1 MTKTGI
7 KITFIQINPD
17 GNVLVA
23 LIDLKRKT
31 VMSGYLSALIKPY
44 FKFTLVMLFACV
56 CSFVKGQDRSATGNT
71 GLPYSNYYT
80 LANKLNNFKQAIA
93 TRKNVTVTFLGG
105 SITYNPGWRQMVCK
119 YLTDKFPNTDFHFI
133 AAGIPSLG
141 SLPHAFR
148 LQRDVLDSGK
158 TDLMFIE
165 AAVNDRVNHTDSLTQ
180 VRALEGIIRHAKRSN
195 PNMDLIMMAFADPY
209 KTNDYNKDLIP
220 VEMANHQMVAEHYN
234 LPFINLGKE
243 VHDKISNKEFSW
255 EGDFKD
261 IHPAPFG
268 QQLYFENI
276 KSLLNACFDS
286 KAKKITEPPLPKPLD
301 KANFED
307 GSYYNIRNARY
318 KSGWLIDDN
327 WKPTDGVGTREGFVN
342 VPVLSSAIPGSTLSL
357 PFNGTAAG
365 IAIVSGPDAG
375 TISYRVDNG
384 TENTID
390 LYTEW
395 SSMLHLPWY
404 LLLGSDLKPGDHT
417 LTITISQLKNKN
429 SKGNACR
436 IVNFLV
442 NK

>member
-1 MTKTGI
+1 M
-7 KITFIQINPD
+7 P
-17 GNVLVA
+17 
-23 LIDLKRKT
+23 
-31 VMSGYLSALIKPY
+31 GYFLRFVKPY
-44 FKFTLVMLFACV
+44 LKLV
-56 CSFVKGQDRSATGNT
+56 FVVFFVGMFLPATGQQKLDLVNV
-71 GLPYSNYYT
+71 GLPYGNYYT
-80 LANKLNNFKQAIA
+80 LANKLNNFKHVIA

-105 SITYNPGWRQMVCK
+105 SITYNPGWRQMICK
-119 YLTDKFPNTDFHFI
+119 YLTDKFPNTNFHFI

-148 LQRDVLDSGK
+148 LQHDVLDSGK
-158 TDLMFIE
+158 TDLMFME
-165 AAVNDRVNHTDSLTQ
+165 AAVNDRVNHTDSITQ
-180 VRALEGIIRHAKRSN
+180 VRALEGIVRHAKRNN
-195 PNMDLIMMAFADPY
+195 PAMDIIMMAFADPY
-209 KTNDYNKDLIP
+209 KTSDYNKGLIP
-220 VEMANHQMVAEHYN
+220 PEIANHQMVAEHYN

-243 VHDKISNKEFSW
+243 VHDKINNKEFSW

-276 KSLLNACFDS
+276 KSLIDTCFDGKTKKTS
-286 KAKKITEPPLPKPLD
+286 KSPLPKPLD
-301 KANFED
+301 KANFEF

-318 KSGWLIDDN
+318 NAGWAIDNN
-327 WKPTDGVGTREGFVN
+327 WKPTDGLGTRDGFVN
-342 VPVLSSAIPGSTLSL
+342 VPVLSSATPGSILSL
-357 PFNGTAAG
+357 PFNGTAVG
-365 IAIVSGPDAG
+365 IAIVSGSDAG
-375 TISYRVDNG
+375 IISYRVDNG
-384 TENTID
+384 IEKTVD

-404 LLLGSDLKPGDHT
+404 LLLGSDLKPGNHI

>member
-1 MTKTGI
+1 MTKTEI
-7 KITFIQINPD
+7 KNTFIQIHPD
-17 GNVLVA
+17 DNVVFA
-23 LIDLKRKT
+23 RAALKRGT
-31 VMSGYLSALIKPY
+31 AISGYFSGLIKPC
-44 FKFTLVMLFACV
+44 FKFIFAMLFACV
-56 CSFVKGQDRSATGNT
+56 CLFAKGQDKSAIINT

-80 LANKLNNFKQAIA
+80 LANQLNNFKHVIA

-119 YLTDKFPNTDFHFI
+119 YLTNKFPNTDFHFI

-165 AAVNDRVNHTDSLTQ
+165 AAVNDRVNHTDSITQ
-180 VRALEGIIRHAKRSN
+180 VRALEGIVRHAKRSN
-195 PNMDLIMMAFADPY
+195 PGMDLIMMAFADPY
-209 KTNDYNKDLIP
+209 ETSDYNKGLIP
-220 VEMANHQMVAEHYN
+220 PEIANHQLVAEHYN

-243 VHDKISNKEFSW
+243 VRDKINNKEFSW

-286 KAKKITEPPLPKPLD
+286 KAKKIIKSPLPKPLD
-301 KANFED
+301 KANFEY
-307 GSYYNIRNARY
+307 GSYYNIRNAHY
-318 KSGWLIDDN
+318 NAGWAIDN
-327 WKPTDGVGTREGFVN
+327 KWKPTDGIGTRDGFVN
-342 VPVLSSAIPGSTLSL
+342 VPVLSSVIPGSTLSL
-357 PFNGTAAG
+357 PFNGTAVG
-365 IAIVSGPDAG
+365 IAIVSGSDAG
-375 TISYRVDNG
+375 IISYRVDNG
-384 TENTID
+384 PENTVD

-404 LLLGSDLKPGDHT
+404 LLLGSDLKTGNHT
-417 LTITISQLKNKN
+417 LTITISQQKNKN

>member
-1 MTKTGI
+1 MTKTEI
-7 KITFIQINPD
+7 RNTVIQIHPYD
-17 GNVLVA
+17 NVVVVLTA
-23 LIDLKRKT
+23 LKRGT
-31 VMSGYLSALIKPY
+31 AVSGYFLGLIKPC
-44 FKFTLVMLFACV
+44 FKFIFAMLFACV
-56 CSFVKGQDRSATGNT
+56 CLFAKGQDKSAIINT
-71 GLPYSNYYT
+71 GLPYSSYYT
-80 LANKLNNFKQAIA
+80 LGNQLNNFKHVIV
-93 TRKNVTVTFLGG
+93 TRKNVIVTFLGG

-165 AAVNDRVNHTDSLTQ
+165 AAVNDRVNHTDSITQ
-180 VRALEGIIRHAKRSN
+180 VRALEGIVRHAKRSN
-195 PNMDLIMMAFADPY
+195 PGMDFIIMAFADPY
-209 KTNDYNKDLIP
+209 KTSDYNKGLIP
-220 VEMANHQMVAEHYN
+220 PEIANHQMVAEHYN

-243 VHDKISNKEFSW
+243 VRDKINNKEFSW

-276 KSLLNACFDS
+276 KSLLSACFDS
-286 KAKKITEPPLPKPLD
+286 KAKKIIKSPLPKPMD
-301 KANFED
+301 KANFEY
-307 GSYYNIRNARY
+307 GSYYNIRNASY
-318 KSGWLIDDN
+318 SSGWAIDNN
-327 WKPTDGVGTREGFVN
+327 WKPTDGLGTRDGFVN
-342 VPVLSSAIPGSTLSL
+342 VPVLSSVIPGSTLSL
-357 PFNGTAAG
+357 LFNGTAVG
-365 IAIVSGPDAG
+365 IAIVSGSDAG
-375 TISYRVDNG
+375 IISYRVDNG
-384 TENTID
+384 PENTVD

-404 LLLGSDLKPGDHT
+404 MLLGSDLKTGNHT
-417 LTITISQLKNKN
+417 LTITISQQKNKN

>member
-1 MTKTGI
+1 MTKTEI
-7 KITFIQINPD
+7 RNTFIQIHPGD
-17 GNVLVA
+17 NVLVA
-23 LIDLKRKT
+23 RTNLKRGTIVLGCFKST
-31 VMSGYLSALIKPY
+31 LI
-44 FKFTLVMLFACV
+44 MLFACA
-56 CSFVKGQDRSATGNT
+56 CLFANGQGKSAIINT
-71 GLPYSNYYT
+71 GLPYSNYYIR
-80 LANKLNNFKQAIA
+80 ANQLNNFKHVIA

-105 SITYNPGWRQMVCK
+105 SITYNPGWRQMVCT
-119 YLTDKFPNTDFHFI
+119 YLTDKFPTTDFHFI

-165 AAVNDRVNHTDSLTQ
+165 AAVNDRVNHTDSITQ
-180 VRALEGIIRHAKRSN
+180 VRALEGIVRHAKKSN
-195 PNMDLIMMAFADPY
+195 PDMDLIMMAFADPY
-209 KTNDYNKDLIP
+209 KTSDYNKGLIP
-220 VEMANHQMVAEHYN
+220 PEIANHQMVAEYYN
-234 LPFINLGKE
+234 QPFINMGKE
-243 VHDKISNKEFSW
+243 VRDKINNKEFSW

-286 KAKKITEPPLPKPLD
+286 KAKRAIKLPLPKPLN
-301 KANFED
+301 KANFEY

-318 KSGWLIDDN
+318 NSGWAIDNN
-327 WKPTDGVGTREGFVN
+327 WKPTDGLGTREGFMN
-342 VPVLSSAIPGSTLSL
+342 VPVLSSATPRSILSL
-357 PFNGTAAG
+357 PFNGTAIGIAVVSGSDAG
-365 IAIVSGPDAG
+365 I
-375 TISYRVDNG
+375 ISYRVDNG
-384 TENTID
+384 RENTVD

-404 LLLGSDLKPGDHT
+404 LLLGSDLKPGNHT
-417 LTITISQLKNKN
+417 LTITINQLKNKN

>member
-1 MTKTGI
+1 M
-7 KITFIQINPD
+7 P
-17 GNVLVA
+17 
-23 LIDLKRKT
+23 
-31 VMSGYLSALIKPY
+31 GYFSRIVKPY
-44 FKFTLVMLFACV
+44 LKLVFAV
-56 CSFVKGQDRSATGNT
+56 VFVGMFLPVVGQDRSAIINT

-80 LANKLNNFKQAIA
+80 LGNKLNNFKHVIA

-105 SITYNPGWRQMVCK
+105 SLTYNPGWRQMVCK

-165 AAVNDRVNHTDSLTQ
+165 AAVNDRVNRTDSITQ

-195 PNMDLIMMAFADPY
+195 PDMDIIMMAFADPY
-209 KTNDYNKDLIP
+209 KTSDYNKGLIP
-220 VEMANHQMVAEHYN
+220 PEIANHQMVAEHYN
-234 LPFINLGKE
+234 LPFINIGKE
-243 VHDKISNKEFSW
+243 VRDKINNKEFSW

-276 KSLLNACFDS
+276 KSLLDTCLDN
-286 KAKKITEPPLPKPLD
+286 KAKKIIIPPLPKPLD
-301 KANFED
+301 KANFEH
-307 GSYYNIRNARY
+307 GSYYNITNARY
-318 KSGWLIDDN
+318 NSGWAIDNN
-327 WKPTDGVGTREGFVN
+327 WKPTDGLGTRDGFVN
-342 VPVLSSAIPGSTLSL
+342 VPVLSSATPGSTLSL

-365 IAIVSGPDAG
+365 IAIVSGSDAG
-375 TISYRVDNG
+375 IISYRVDNG
-384 TENTID
+384 PENTVD

-395 SSMLHLPWY
+395 SGMLHLPWY
-404 LLLGSDLKPGDHT
+404 LLLGSNLKPGDHT
-417 LTITISQLKNKN
+417 LTISISQLKNKN

>member
-1 MTKTGI
+1 
-7 KITFIQINPD
+7 
-17 GNVLVA
+17 
-23 LIDLKRKT
+23 
-31 VMSGYLSALIKPY
+31 MSGYFSGLIKPC
-44 FKFTLVMLFACV
+44 FKFSFVMLFTCACL
-56 CSFVKGQDRSATGNT
+56 FAKGQDKSVNNG

-80 LANKLNNFKQAIA
+80 LANKLNNFKHVIS

-105 SITYNPGWRQMVCK
+105 SITYNPGWRQMVCN
-119 YLTDKFPNTDFHFI
+119 YLTDKFPATQFHFI

-165 AAVNDRVNHTDSLTQ
+165 AAVNDRVNHTDSITQ

-195 PNMDLIMMAFADPY
+195 PDMDLILMAFADPY
-209 KTNDYNKDLIP
+209 KTSDYNKGLIP
-220 VEMANHQMVAEHYN
+220 PEIANHQMVAEHYN

-243 VHDKISNKEFSW
+243 VRDKINNKEFSW

-276 KSLLNACFDS
+276 KNLLNACFDS
-286 KAKKITEPPLPKPLD
+286 KAKKIIRSPLPKPLD
-301 KANFED
+301 KANFGH
-307 GSYYNIRNARY
+307 GSYYNISNAHY
-318 KSGWLIDDN
+318 NSGWAIDNN
-327 WKPTDGVGTREGFVN
+327 WKPTDGLGTRDGFVN
-342 VPVLSSAIPGSTLSL
+342 VPVLSSSTPGSTLSL
-357 PFNGTAAG
+357 PFNGTAVG
-365 IAIVSGPDAG
+365 IAIVSGSDAG
-375 TISYRVDNG
+375 IISYRVDNG
-384 TENTID
+384 PESTVD

-404 LLLGSDLKPGDHT
+404 LLLSSNLKPGDHT